1 MVLSAASLTHAG
13 QPSAVGGSIVR
24 AFGWATLLVGLMV
37 SLGIGLFLALFSATV
52 GLVVGGFLALIA
64 LVAFLLLNRGGK
76 SLEAQGQKTR
86 ENRREQALEALAF
99 NRGGTLQ
106 AAEAAS
112 ALDLSVDEADGFLT
126 HLAKQHP
133 DLVGVDVGEQGE
145 VFYTFFKVVPVG
157 AVPLAGR
164 GIFSPRVRIDAA
176 PPVPAPGPV
185 SISSAPVPR
194 PPIDPKVIDAEFE
207 AIEEGAS
214 EAEKKRRMSR

>member
-1 MVLSAASLTHAG
+1 MVFSAASLTHAG

-24 AFGWATLLVGLMV
+24 AFGWATLLVGLMIA
-37 SLGIGLFLALFSATV
+37 LAIGAFLALFSPTV
-52 GLVVGGFLALIA
+52 GLVVGGFLGFVALT
-64 LVAFLLLNRGGK
+64 AFLLLNKGGK

-86 ENRREQALEALAF
+86 ENRREQALEALAY
-99 NRGGTLQ
+99 NRGGVLQ

-164 GIFSPRVRIDAA
+164 GIFSGARVRVEAG
-176 PPVPAPGPV
+176 PPVV
-185 SISSAPVPR
+185 SSAPTPR

-207 AIEEGAS
+207 AIEEGNAAA
-214 EAEKKRRMSR
+214 AEKKRTVR